1 MYSSSYQGHAITS
14 VTWVRLLSDGSLN
27 RGLEHQRGL
36 QHRSH
41 FKITSALYG
50 NALLIKM
57 AVEILESK
65 SDPRYKYFNAKIQSL
80 VKKRIILEEM
90 QRATMKNV

>member
-1 MYSSSYQGHAITS
+1 
-14 VTWVRLLSDGSLN
+14 
-27 RGLEHQRGL
+27 
-36 QHRSH
+36 
-41 FKITSALYG
+41 
-50 NALLIKM
+50 M

-90 QRATMKNV
+90 QRATMKSVENDLLIEAKKA